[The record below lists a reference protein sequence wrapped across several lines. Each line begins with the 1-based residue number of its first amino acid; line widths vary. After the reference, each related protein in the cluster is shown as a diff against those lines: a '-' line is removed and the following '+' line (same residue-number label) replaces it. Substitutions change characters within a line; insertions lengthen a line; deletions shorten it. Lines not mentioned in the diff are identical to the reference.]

1 MADEEFHLYRIVPT
15 GDGLGRV
22 CLDFHDAQLKAWD
35 SDRRFVFFV
44 AGTQSGKTSFG
55 PWWLYREIQ
64 RNGAGDYLAVSA
76 TYGHFKLKML
86 PEMRAVYERVLGVG
100 RYWSSDR
107 VLELADPETGEFW
120 AKRADDPMW
129 GRIILR
135 SADAEGGL
143 ESATAKA
150 AWLDECGMDHFTV
163 DAWDAVRRRLSLSRG
178 RVLGTTTPY
187 NLGWLKVEVM
197 DRWMAGDD
205 RFAVIQAES
214 RVNPAFS
221 DEEFA
226 EAEATMPTWKFNM
239 FYRGIMGRPP
249 GLVYGDYHDWPRT
262 EVRDEGLGHLV
273 PDFAIP
279 PEWPRYV
286 GVDFGA
292 VNQATLWVAEDP
304 KTHVCYAYRE
314 TWEGNLTTREHCERF
329 LDAAAGTNFQMAFG
343 GAPSEQQ
350 QRWDWGA
357 HGVAVQR
364 PRVAD
369 VEIGIDRVT
378 ELFKARRLFVFES
391 LRQTRAMLGSYSRV
405 VDDNGQV
412 TEKLKD
418 KEKFHLLDCA
428 RYVAGWLVHLAPVAE
443 EAA

>member
-1 MADEEFHLYRIVPT
+1 MHPWWITR
-15 GDGLGRV
+15 DGTFRHRWHEWQMKV
-22 CLDFHDAQLKAWD
+22 WR
-35 SDRRFVFFV
+35 SPRRFLAMI
-44 AGTQSGKTSFG
+44 AGSGGGKTSYG
-55 PWWLYREIQ
+55 APWLVRECWRHPGEDFI
-64 RNGAGDYLAVSA
+64 ACEPTWAMV
-76 TYGHFKLKML
+76 
-86 PEMRAVYERVLGVG
+86 ERVMVPVLRKIVEPLGGRVMLGKGLVEVPTSGELARIWLISADRPERAEGIHARAAWADEAGQYSGLMFETLQRRVG
-100 RYWSSDR
+100 R
-107 VLELADPETGEFW
+107 
-120 AKRADDPMW
+120 KQ
-129 GRIILR
+129 GRILY
-135 SADAEGGL
+135 
-143 ESATAKA
+143 
-150 AWLDECGMDHFTV
+150 
-163 DAWDAVRRRLSLSRG
+163 
-178 RVLGTTTPY
+178 TTTPY
-187 NLGWLKVEVM
+187 DLGPLKVEVF
-197 DRWMAGDD
+197 DRWASGDPD
-205 RFAVIQAES
+205 YLVVQFASTA
-214 RVNPAFS
+214 NPTYPV
-221 DEEFA
+221 EEFERA
-226 EAEATMPTWKFNM
+226 RATMPAWRFRM
-239 FYRGIMGRPP
+239 FYLGQFDQPP

-329 LDAAAGTNFQMAFG
+329 LDAAAGVNFQMAFG

-364 PRVAD
+364 PRVVD

-412 TEKLKD
+412 TEKIKD
-418 KEKFHLLDCA
+418 KEKAHLLDCL
-428 RYVAGWLVHLAPVAE
+428 RYVGGWLVHLAPVAE